1 MTPLPRKR
9 QTECVAFNLPASVYS
24 HVLLCNV
31 DHVPC
36 NTLGK
41 SSSLTGEQAFSIL
54 RSNYVRLQE
63 ALPVNDILPELFSK
77 AVVTETE
84 FFTLQDLQNQ
94 SGEMKQRR
102 ELAKYLLTAVRRQQ
116 SNFYTLCDILLK
128 TPGVEDLGKK
138 LAADGNKIKYVIWS
152 DQK

>member
-1 MTPLPRKR
+1 
-9 QTECVAFNLPASVYS
+9 
-24 HVLLCNV
+24 
-31 DHVPC
+31 
-36 NTLGK
+36 
-41 SSSLTGEQAFSIL
+41 
-54 RSNYVRLQE
+54 
-63 ALPVNDILPELFSK
+63 VNDILPELFSK